1 MSNKLVTDITQL
13 PQDTQRIL
21 ASNATEYGLTPQQY
35 LDRRGGVNP
44 LTHKYGDSYN
54 PNMDLTDEEYTAATA
69 GLSADSLASAAES
82 ATRAKRTKYLLSNPN
97 ATITE
102 KTAGVD
108 AGILQSTDYTF
119 DPKGNIVYG
128 SGSGVSSGASSGL
141 KTSTQLAADE
151 AAAGKQA
158 ERQSAYD
165 LLYSEFKQ
173 YGLESLVTPLKSL
186 ITSGASP
193 DEFTIKLRETPE
205 YQKRFSANKARI
217 ANGFAAINEATYL
230 GLEDKYQSIMQN
242 YGLPASYYAKGDLGV
257 QEGFT
262 NLIAGNVDPMTL
274 EDRILEGKKLTN
286 STKETLAAAKAFYP
300 SLTDGDI
307 LAYTLDPK
315 NALSDIKRKVTAAEI
330 GGAQMGSG
338 LTATAAGAEG
348 LAGAGVTGAQYLQ
361 ASPFIAEAAQRGS
374 QLADIYG
381 QSAYNQTT
389 AEAEALNL
397 AGGAQATAQRKKL
410 IGLETAAFSGSSGV
424 GALGRDKNIYGAAF
438 GQSGQY

>member
-1 MSNKLVTDITQL
+1 MAANFVTDISQLSKATQ
-13 PQDTQRIL
+13 DVL
-21 ASNATEYGLTPQQY
+21 ASNATGYGLTPQQY

-54 PNMDLTDEEYTAATA
+54 PNMDLTDEEYTAAIA
-69 GLSADSLASAAES
+69 GLSADKVGGAINS
-82 ATRAKRTKYLLSNPN
+82 ATRTKQTKYLLSNPN

-119 DPKGNIVYG
+119 DPTGNIVYK
-128 SGSGVSSGASSGL
+128 SGSGL

-173 YGLESLVTPLKSL
+173 YGLESLVTPLKGL

-381 QSAYNQTT
+381 KNSYNQTT

-424 GALGRDKNIYGAAF
+424 GALGRDKSIYGAAF

>member
-1 MSNKLVTDITQL
+1 MMTANFVTDISQL
-13 PQDTQRIL
+13 SKASQDVL
-21 ASNATEYGLTPQQY
+21 ASNATGYGLTPQQY
-35 LDRRGGVNP
+35 LDKRGGVNP
-44 LTHKYGDSYN
+44 LTHKYGDFYN
-54 PNMDLTDEEYTAATA
+54 PNMDLTDEEYTAAIA
-69 GLSADSLASAAES
+69 GLSADKVGAAINS
-82 ATRAKRTKYLLSNPN
+82 ATRTKQTKYLLSNPN

-108 AGILQSTDYTF
+108 AGILQSTNYTF
-119 DPKGNIVYG
+119 DPKGNIVYK
-128 SGSGVSSGASSGL
+128 SGSGL

-173 YGLESLVTPLKSL
+173 YGLESLVTPLKGL

-381 QSAYNQTT
+381 QNSYNQTT

-424 GALGRDKNIYGAAF
+424 GALGRDKSIYGAAF

>member
-1 MSNKLVTDITQL
+1 MTANFVTDISQL
-13 PQDTQRIL
+13 SKASQDVL
-21 ASNATEYGLTPQQY
+21 ASNATGYGLTPQQY
-35 LDRRGGVNP
+35 LDKRGGVNP
-44 LTHKYGDSYN
+44 LTHKYGDFYN
-54 PNMDLTDEEYTAATA
+54 PNMDLTDEEYTAAIA
-69 GLSADSLASAAES
+69 GLSADKVGAAINS
-82 ATRAKRTKYLLSNPN
+82 ATRTKQTKYLLSNPN

-108 AGILQSTDYTF
+108 AGILQSTNYTF
-119 DPKGNIVYG
+119 DPKGNIVYK
-128 SGSGVSSGASSGL
+128 SGSGL

-173 YGLESLVTPLKSL
+173 YGLESLVTPLKGL

-381 QSAYNQTT
+381 QNSYNQTT

-424 GALGRDKNIYGAAF
+424 GALGRDKSIYGAAF

>member
-1 MSNKLVTDITQL
+1 MMTANFVTDISQL
-13 PQDTQRIL
+13 SKASQDVL
-21 ASNATEYGLTPQQY
+21 ASNATGYGLTPQQY
-35 LDRRGGVNP
+35 LDKRGGVNP
-44 LTHKYGDSYN
+44 LTHKYGDFYN
-54 PNMDLTDEEYTAATA
+54 PNMDLTDEEYTAAIA
-69 GLSADSLASAAES
+69 GLSADKVGAAINS
-82 ATRAKRTKYLLSNPN
+82 ATRTKQTKYLLSNPN

-119 DPKGNIVYG
+119 DPTGNIVYK
-128 SGSGVSSGASSGL
+128 SGSGL

-173 YGLESLVTPLKSL
+173 YGLESLVTPLKGL

-381 QSAYNQTT
+381 QNSYNQTT

-424 GALGRDKNIYGAAF
+424 GALGRDKSIYGAAF

>member
-1 MSNKLVTDITQL
+1 MTANFVTDISQL
-13 PQDTQRIL
+13 SKASQDVL
-21 ASNATEYGLTPQQY
+21 ASNATGYGLTPQQY
-35 LDRRGGVNP
+35 LDKRGGVNP
-44 LTHKYGDSYN
+44 LTHKYGDFYN
-54 PNMDLTDEEYTAATA
+54 PNMDLTDEEYTAAIA
-69 GLSADSLASAAES
+69 GLSADKVGAAINS
-82 ATRAKRTKYLLSNPN
+82 ATRTKQTKYLLSNPN

-119 DPKGNIVYG
+119 DPTGNIVYK
-128 SGSGVSSGASSGL
+128 SGSGL

-173 YGLESLVTPLKSL
+173 YGLESLVTPLKGL

-381 QSAYNQTT
+381 QNSYNQTT

-424 GALGRDKNIYGAAF
+424 GALGRDKSIYGAAF

>member
-1 MSNKLVTDITQL
+1 MMAANFVTDISQLSKATQ
-13 PQDTQRIL
+13 DVL
-21 ASNATEYGLTPQQY
+21 ASNATGYGLTPQQY

-54 PNMDLTDEEYTAATA
+54 PNMDLTDEEYTAAIA
-69 GLSADSLASAAES
+69 GLSADKVGGAINS
-82 ATRAKRTKYLLSNPN
+82 ATRTKQTKYLLSNPN

-119 DPKGNIVYG
+119 DPTGNIVYK
-128 SGSGVSSGASSGL
+128 SGSGL

-173 YGLESLVTPLKSL
+173 YGLESLVTPLKGL

-381 QSAYNQTT
+381 KNSYNQTT

-424 GALGRDKNIYGAAF
+424 GALGRDKSIYGAAF